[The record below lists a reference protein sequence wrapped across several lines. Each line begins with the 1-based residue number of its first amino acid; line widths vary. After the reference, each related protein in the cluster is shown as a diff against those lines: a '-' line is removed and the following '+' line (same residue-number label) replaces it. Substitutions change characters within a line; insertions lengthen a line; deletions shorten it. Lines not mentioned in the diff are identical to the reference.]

1 VAIATPPG
9 EGGVAIVRLSGPL
22 APTLLARLHGRQRFH
37 WESHKLYYGP
47 VLQADGQA
55 IDQGLV
61 VWMKAPHSY
70 TGEEVGEFH
79 LHGGAALC
87 QLLVQSCLTL
97 GARLAQ
103 PGEFTL
109 RAFLNGKLD
118 LAQAEAVQQL
128 IQSRSQLAA
137 RLASRNL
144 LGHFST
150 QVEQIRQ
157 DLLQWLALLEA
168 EIDFGDEVP
177 GLPPEES
184 LQRWTRARDGLDRML
199 QQGQGGKALADGLR
213 TVILGAPNAGK
224 STLMNLLLGRPRAL
238 VTEVA
243 GTTRDTLEELLVVGG
258 IALLL
263 VDTAGVRPSTDD
275 LVERLGMERARQ
287 EAQQADLILWVVDG
301 HDPVPPEPEFY
312 AAVFD
317 KPHLLLL
324 NKADLGL
331 APWTDTAEVAI
342 RLSLLDKDGA
352 EPLWPALERLVRR
365 LAGDQQDVMRLTQR
379 QWESLLQARQALD
392 RLRDTLEA
400 GLSAEFLALDLRAAA
415 QALGQI
421 QGLDVTEEILD
432 RIFSTFCLGK

>member
-1 VAIATPPG
+1 M
-9 EGGVAIVRLSGPL
+9 AIVRLSGPL
-22 APTLLARLHGRQRFH
+22 APRLLARLYGRPRVY

-47 VLQADGQA
+47 VLQADGEA

-70 TGEEVGEFH
+70 TGEEVAEFH
-79 LHGGAALC
+79 LHGGSALAH
-87 QLLVQSCLTL
+87 LLMQSCLTL
-97 GARLAQ
+97 GARLAR

-109 RAFLNGKLD
+109 RAFMNGKLD

-128 IQSRSQLAA
+128 IQSRSLVAA

-144 LGHFST
+144 LGHFSS
-150 QVEQIRQ
+150 QVEQIRH
-157 DLLQWLALLEA
+157 DLLDWLALLEA

-177 GLPPEES
+177 GLPLEQS
-184 LQRWTRARDGLDRML
+184 LQRWTRAHDRLERML

-224 STLMNLLLGRPRAL
+224 STLMNLLLGRQRAL
-238 VTEVA
+238 VTDVA
-243 GTTRDTLEELLVVGG
+243 GTTRDTLEEPLVVAG

-263 VDTAGVRPSTDD
+263 VDTAGVRPTTDD

-287 EAQQADLILWVVDG
+287 EAAQADLILWVVDG
-301 HDPVPPEPEFY
+301 HDPDPPEPEFY

-331 APWTDTAEVAI
+331 APWTNTAEVAV
-342 RLSLLDKDGA
+342 RLSLLEKEGA
-352 EPLWPALERLVRR
+352 EPLWPALEKWVQR
-365 LAGDQQDVMRLTQR
+365 LAGQQHDVIRLTQR
-379 QWESLLQARQALD
+379 QWESLLQAQQSLL
-392 RLRDTLEA
+392 RLRETLEA
-400 GLSAEFLALDLRAAA
+400 GMSAEFLALDLRAAA

-421 QGLDVTEEILD
+421 QGLNVSEEILD